1 MEVIKT
7 YKDVNKGESTSFRIT
22 KMEDL
27 YEKFKD
33 NPDKPHRHNYYTI
46 IFSQKAKGTHTI
58 DFHEYSLETNQVF
71 FVSPGQVHQI
81 LEEEQSIGYSM
92 VFSSQFLVEN
102 NIPLCFIEDLN
113 LFQNYGQ
120 TPPISL
126 QKQDVVQLLT
136 YCQEITKYTNSNH
149 KFKDDAIGALV
160 KLFLIYC
167 NQLCTLPSDN
177 LQQVEVGNT
186 ILKGFREL
194 VEEHYKRHHST
205 TQYANC
211 LNITSDHLNRT
222 IKSLIGKTAKEYIQA
237 RIVIAA
243 KRMLYFSTLSAK
255 EIGYE
260 LGFSEP
266 AHFSKF
272 FKKETGFSPSQFRK
286 NH

>member
-1 MEVIKT
+1 MEIIKT
-7 YKDVNKGESTSFRIT
+7 YNNVNEGLSTSFRMT

-27 YEKFKD
+27 YEKFKEE
-33 NPDKPHRHNYYTI
+33 PDKPHRHNYYTV
-46 IFSQKAKGTHTI
+46 IFVQQAKGTHII
-58 DFHEYSLETNQVF
+58 DFHEYSLKANQVF

-120 TPPISL
+120 TPPIFL
-126 QKQDVVQLLT
+126 EAEDVQQLLV
-136 YCQEITKYTNSNH
+136 YCQDISKYILSNH
-149 KFKDDAIGALV
+149 KFKNDAIGALM

-167 NQLCTLPSDN
+167 NQLCTLSSDN
-177 LQQVEVGNT
+177 LQQVEAGNT

-194 VEEHYKRHHST
+194 VENNYKKWHST
-205 TQYANC
+205 SQYASE
-211 LNITSDHLNRT
+211 LNITPDHLNRT
-222 IKSLIGKTAKEYIQA
+222 IKSLIGKTAKEYIQS
-237 RIVIAA
+237 RITISA
-243 KRMLYFSTLSAK
+243 KRMLYFSDLSTK

-266 AHFSKF
+266 ANFSNF
-272 FKKETGFSPSQFRK
+272 FKKETGVSPSQFRK
-286 NH
+286 SH